1 MHFRER
7 PREGPLVVFLSRSLS
22 FTGRSGVVRANT
34 TEEGV
39 PMKRAF
45 TLIELLVV
53 IAIIALLIGILLPAL
68 GKARATARNV
78 VSQSNLRSLGGS
90 SANFGSDSKDQ
101 IFSYNSNVE
110 IGKDQAIQ
118 ILGRL
123 TGRPVPASLG
133 GDGGGGESALKELS
147 SIMPHRRYQHFVLFE
162 YLTSQLPEQIASSPF
177 DRNLIEWQE
186 EPVLAQSTIVPYASG
201 TVPAGMDRSSN
212 WPNDDVRQLWPYAS
226 TYQVVPAAWNPNN
239 SEGTQQSWAPFDQT
253 PHLFVRRGGS
263 SSYGQQRF
271 YKDVAFPSGKVHMFE
286 EFDRLTNSAGIWFAY
301 PNAKCNLLF
310 FDASVR
316 NLPSNEANPGFN
328 PDTPN
333 SLWKQRY
340 FPLDTFP
347 KYAQGYK
354 NRDTFFMKYRWTR
367 DGLNGMDFGGK
378 EINVPDAVRDHPDYP
393 G

>member
-1 MHFRER
+1 
-7 PREGPLVVFLSRSLS
+7 
-22 FTGRSGVVRANT
+22 
-34 TEEGV
+34 
-39 PMKRAF
+39 MKRAF

-78 VSQSNLRSLGGS
+78 VSQSNMRSLGGS
-90 SANFGSDSKDQ
+90 SANLASDTNDS
-101 IFSYNSNVE
+101 IFSFNSTVSA
-110 IGKDQAIQ
+110 GQRQAIQ
-118 ILGRL
+118 ILGKL
-123 TGRPVPASLG
+123 TGRPIPASLG
-133 GDGGGGESALKELS
+133 GTGGGGESELRELT

-186 EPVLAQSTIVPYASG
+186 DPVQAQSTIVPYASG

-212 WPNDDVRQLWPYAS
+212 WPSDDVRQLWPYAS

-239 SEGTQQSWAPFDQT
+239 NSSGTQSWRPIAET
-253 PHLFVRRGGS
+253 PHLFRGAS
-263 SSYGQQRF
+263 SGYGQQRF

-316 NLPSNEANPGFN
+316 NLPSNEANPGWN
-328 PDTPN
+328 PDQPN
-333 SLWKQRY
+333 QLWQQRY
-340 FPLDTFP
+340 LPLDTFP
-347 KYAQGYK
+347 DYAQGYK
-354 NRDTFFMKYRWTR
+354 NRDTFFMRYRWTR
-367 DGLNGMDFGGK
+367 EGLAGLDYGGK
-378 EINVPDAVRDHPDYP
+378 ETNIPDAVRDDPDYP